1 MKIAGFD
8 TAKSPLLIAEI
19 GNNHEGSYKVACE
32 LVKRAAESGADAV
45 KFQAFRP
52 DYYVSRSDEARHS
65 RLTAFQL
72 QLDQFCKLGEL
83 ARESGLLFIVTPFDL
98 EFSRALAP
106 VVDSFKIASGD
117 NDFIPLINDVCKSEK
132 PLIISTGLL
141 LLADVDRLVR
151 HVVNLRKRFANDDF
165 AILHC
170 GCAYPVP
177 PSEANL
183 LAIPKMR
190 EQLSCE
196 VGYSDH
202 TVGVEAAIAA
212 VALGATII
220 EKHFTLSKT
229 YSDFRDH
236 KLSADPTELKIIS
249 ESIKRVAAMR
259 GDGEK
264 VITPS
269 EMENY
274 SAVRRSIV
282 ASRSLAPGH
291 VIKDSDLTWI
301 RAKRGIAPGNESGLV
316 GRQLLNEKSFGDVID
331 WQDLLRET

>member
-19 GNNHEGSYKVACE
+19 GNNHEGSFKVACE

-65 RLTAFQL
+65 RLTAFEL
-72 QLDQFCKLGEL
+72 HLDQFCALSEL
-83 ARESGLLFIVTPFDL
+83 ARESGLLYIVTPFDL
-98 EFSRALAP
+98 EFARALVP

-117 NDFIPLINDVCKSEK
+117 NDFIPLINYVCKSEK

-141 LLADVDRLVR
+141 FFEDVDRLVK
-151 HVVNLRKRFANDDF
+151 HVVDLRKRFVDDDF

-183 LAIPKMR
+183 LAIPRMR
-190 EQLSCE
+190 ERLSCE

-229 YSDFRDH
+229 YSNFRDH
-236 KLSADPTELKIIS
+236 QLSADPTELKIIS

-264 VITPS
+264 IITSS
-269 EMENY
+269 EMENLT
-274 SAVRRSIV
+274 AVRRSIV
-282 ASRSLAPGH
+282 ASRNLAAGH
-291 VIKDSDLTWI
+291 VIRDSDLTWI
-301 RAKRGIAPGNESGLV
+301 RVKRGIAPGNESRLV
-316 GRQLLNEKSFGDVID
+316 GRQLLNEKSFGDVIE
-331 WQDLLRET
+331 WQDLSQET